1 MLYALRTWVKS
12 SETRV
17 FGEDSVNKASLEL
30 GFSAWAEFNNL
41 VKTEPFSRRIFWRR
55 NIASSKTRG

>member
-41 VKTEPFSRRIFWRR
+41 VKTEPSPEGH
-55 NIASSKTRG
+55 SGEGT